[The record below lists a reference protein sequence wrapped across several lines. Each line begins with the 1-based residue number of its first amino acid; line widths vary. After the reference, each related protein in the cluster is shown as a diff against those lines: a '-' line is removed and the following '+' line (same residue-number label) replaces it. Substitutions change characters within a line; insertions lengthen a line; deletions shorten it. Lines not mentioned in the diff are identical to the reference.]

1 MTYTPSEW
9 DNVKNM
15 TDVLKFFYEATL
27 DLSYGD
33 ASISIVIPLISL
45 LNRKLQ
51 TRDDND
57 NDAVTLMKKQ
67 LHESMNKR
75 FAYVKGHPLLITA
88 TLLDPRFKSKYLNSD
103 EIDIV
108 IDQFDHIVEFMKS
121 QDRRQ
126 NQVQRHHMPFDEPS
140 TSSVQSDK
148 EEGLWDTHDNNP
160 DKTTSDVDTD
170 DHASV
175 IRQTV
180 QCYLSEPRL
189 QRNADIYSYWNSS
202 PYPLLRKAVLKY
214 LSVPPTSVPSEQLF
228 SAAGQIYADRRCN
241 LLGENAEKLLFL
253 TYNIRLFD
261 FNY

>member
-1 MTYTPSEW
+1 
-9 DNVKNM
+9 M

-67 LHESMNKR
+67 LHESMNKI

-126 NQVQRHHMPFDEPS
+126 NQVQRHHMP
-140 TSSVQSDK
+140 
-148 EEGLWDTHDNNP
+148 WDTHDNNP